1 MTRRIRRL
9 LLPVIVLFI
18 STYCS
23 SPTEPRSDFDVDR
36 WPYVVSPAGV
46 RVHGTSRILVIPARF
61 ADGPRSPLSGSDIAG
76 HLFAGANG
84 GALGGTFHLASGGS
98 FTLRG
103 EVTDWVTTTITR
115 EASSGP
121 GTITASGFSDYV
133 ITALQAVDRRVD
145 FGRYDNDGPDGRPN
159 SGDDDGVVDG
169 GVVILHSEPNIFCDP
184 SGRGTHPFA
193 NTRWRPNGARFQ
205 TQDAAR
211 NGGFIEIGAYTAM
224 SAMGCLRNR
233 VQSNVIAHEL
243 GHLLFGLP
251 DLYRIVGGEGPVWS
265 TRHWVVGCWDLMA
278 AGPWGCGTGAPPTQL
293 RHAAFGAWARLT
305 IGWVE
310 PEVVPV
316 HMDGTYDLH
325 PLGRGGTVLRLPITA
340 DEYLL
345 LEYREAISGD
355 EIPPASGVL
364 IYHIAESQPLGPA
377 TAGVPSRVRLI
388 EADDD
393 SALERTEL
401 DGGNRGVAGD
411 AFGISRFAFRPGE
424 HSRAVA
430 LDGTPLPFEITEIT
444 IDVSGHRARVRVS
457 PTPVLAL
464 SRR

>member
-1 MTRRIRRL
+1 
-9 LLPVIVLFI
+9 
-18 STYCS
+18 
-23 SPTEPRSDFDVDR
+23 
-36 WPYVVSPAGV
+36 
-46 RVHGTSRILVIPARF
+46 
-61 ADGPRSPLSGSDIAG
+61 
-76 HLFAGANG
+76 
-84 GALGGTFHLASGGS
+84 
-98 FTLRG
+98 
-103 EVTDWVTTTITR
+103 
-115 EASSGP
+115 
-121 GTITASGFSDYV
+121 
-133 ITALQAVDRRVD
+133 
-145 FGRYDNDGPDGRPN
+145 
-159 SGDDDGVVDG
+159 
-169 GVVILHSEPNIFCDP
+169 
-184 SGRGTHPFA
+184 
-193 NTRWRPNGARFQ
+193 
-205 TQDAAR
+205 
-211 NGGFIEIGAYTAM
+211 
-224 SAMGCLRNR
+224 
-233 VQSNVIAHEL
+233 
-243 GHLLFGLP
+243 
-251 DLYRIVGGEGPVWS
+251 
-265 TRHWVVGCWDLMA
+265 
-278 AGPWGCGTGAPPTQL
+278 
-293 RHAAFGAWARLT
+293 
-305 IGWVE
+305 
-310 PEVVPV
+310 
-316 HMDGTYDLH
+316 MDGTYDLH